1 MLAVIATIRSQMS
14 EHLAR
19 QDQSEH
25 QAAGSRSFFMVEGEK
40 PAMHDLSLQMRGSYQ
55 ADLMPHNSISLV
67 STTQPETDEPYIAGI
82 TTGASQVFPD
92 SWRWSVDIVS
102 GERRDILACEVSW
115 GKSNWQK
122 VGRHMQARLWR
133 DVSVH
138 TGDTARPGYVY
149 RGVHTEWHHLKPDQQ
164 GRLWRKAFI
173 EDKKG
178 VLTNLIERCV
188 ARSDLVERA
197 EKLRA
202 DKEKAKIEEENN
214 PPCYFAELS
223 KVKRHW
229 RAIGFVSL
237 GQVGLEFAAPTN
249 YLNRRRQTE
258 KVVTVESLPVHM
270 LTAIKSPALD
280 LQALYITRN

>member
-1 MLAVIATIRSQMS
+1 MIATIKTQMT

-19 QDQSEH
+19 LNQAEN
-25 QAAGSRSFFMVEGEK
+25 QAAGSRSFFMVESEHPG
-40 PAMHDLSLQMRGSYQ
+40 MHELSLSIIDNYQ

-82 TTGASQVFPD
+82 TTGASQEFPD

-102 GERRDILACEVSW
+102 SERRDILACEVSW
-115 GKSNWQK
+115 GESNWQK

-133 DVSVH
+133 DASVYA
-138 TGDTARPGYVY
+138 GDTARPGYVY
-149 RGVHTEWHHLKPDQQ
+149 RSVHAEWHYLKPDQQ

-178 VLTNLIERCV
+178 VLANLIERGV
-188 ARSDLVERA
+188 ASSDMAERA

-202 DKEKAKIEEENN
+202 DKEKVKIEEENN
-214 PPCYFAELS
+214 PPGYFAELS

-249 YLNRRRQTE
+249 YLDRRRQTE
-258 KVVTVESLPVHM
+258 KVVTVESLPAHM

-280 LQALYITRN
+280 LRTLYITRN